1 MTRPWHTGDMPSL
14 DDALVRLDRFVRQH
28 LSASATPG
36 LTDRDHLLHAA
47 TYGYADA
54 AARHPVTRDTLFD
67 IASIGKWFTAVALL
81 QQQEAGHLD
90 LLHAPL
96 STYLPWFDVRSRFA
110 PITAHHLL
118 SHTAGLATAYGE
130 TPGSRYDAAALR
142 DVEVA
147 YAPGTHFHYSNTG
160 YKVLGFLLEAVCGRP
175 RAAAIEEGIY
185 APLAMGASLA
195 TVTQEWR
202 ERMAVG
208 YAARYDD
215 RPERRGAA
223 LAGALGRVHDRRWR
237 GRVDG
242 DRLGG
247 LRAHDPESW
256 ARPSRAH
263 PHRPRASPSWRGLS
277 PSAPSIKTRCPTATV
292 SSSRTWTVTPTW
304 PTTTIRSKM
313 GHIASTGQ
321 VTVVGCILATASPGN
336 CAGNPR

>member
-1 MTRPWHTGDMPSL
+1 MPSL

-215 RPERRGAA
+215 RPERRGARPLPA
-223 LAGALGRVHDRRWR
+223 PWVEFTTGDGGGVSTATDLAAYARMILNR
-237 GRVDG
+237 GRG
-242 DRLGG
+242 PRGRILIARELRPHGAACRRARLRSRRAV
-247 LRAHDPESW
+247 LRLRCHHRGRGRSHLPGPLQRFAPKW
-256 ARPSRAH
+256 AISRQ
-263 PHRPRASPSWRGLS
+263 
-277 PSAPSIKTRCPTATV
+277 
-292 SSSRTWTVTPTW
+292 
-304 PTTTIRSKM
+304 
-313 GHIASTGQ
+313 Q
-321 VTVVGCILATASPGN
+321 V
-336 CAGNPR
+336 R